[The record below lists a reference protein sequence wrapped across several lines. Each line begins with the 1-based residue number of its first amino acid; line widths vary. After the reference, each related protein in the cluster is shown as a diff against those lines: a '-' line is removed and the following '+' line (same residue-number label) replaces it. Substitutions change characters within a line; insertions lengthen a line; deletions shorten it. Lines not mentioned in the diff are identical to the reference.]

1 MKEFET
7 KELNPMDKAVQMAR
21 AIQHFDKV
29 VAIYKDQSTFE
40 NALETAKRE
49 LGVDANEL
57 DGFSGYAKCG
67 YDDNNRECVQ
77 LTQSVDCPEG
87 CKPVWVFYK
96 KERCFYYD

>member
-7 KELNPMDKAVQMAR
+7 RELNPMDKAVQMAR

-40 NALETAKRE
+40 NALETAKLE

-57 DGFSGYAKCG
+57 DRFSGYAKWG
-67 YDDNNRECVQ
+67 YDNNREYVQ
-77 LTQSVDCPEG
+77 LIESADCPEG

-96 KERCFYYD
+96 KEKCFYYD